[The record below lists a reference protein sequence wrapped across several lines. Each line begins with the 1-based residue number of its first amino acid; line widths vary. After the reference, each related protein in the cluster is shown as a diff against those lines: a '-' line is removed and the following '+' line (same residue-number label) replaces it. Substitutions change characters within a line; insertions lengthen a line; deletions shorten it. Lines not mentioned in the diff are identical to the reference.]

1 MGSPRDWREVE
12 PMLEIVPTER
22 EENERSPARVH
33 DEFWVWNTDPS
44 KVPGRKVPGRKER
57 AS

>member
-1 MGSPRDWREVE
+1 MKPRIPMVE

-22 EENERSPARVH
+22 EEAERAPTRVH

-44 KVPGRKVPGRKER
+44 KVPAAKKEK

>member
-1 MGSPRDWREVE
+1 MDPKKVPMVE
-12 PMLEIVPTER
+12 PMLDVPTER
-22 EENERSPARVH
+22 EEAERAPTRVH

-44 KVPGRKVPGRKER
+44 KVPAKKER

>member
-1 MGSPRDWREVE
+1 VKAPREWRNEVE

-22 EENERSPARVH
+22 EEYERSTTRKE
-33 DEFWVWNTDPS
+33 DDFWMWNTDPS
-44 KVPGRKVPGRKER
+44 KAPGRKER